1 MAELPALCAVSRPR
15 CKNPCDGQTRVGLQ
29 SHTKRTTT
37 TGHADLSYRRV
48 ARRYS
53 QMARTTAATRTTTP
67 TPSAARPAA
76 PRAVPIPPNRCPCLR
91 RLALNDASTV
101 TSDKVNTSNP
111 SRRCTKRTGCDP
123 ECRGFESRHSPP
135 RGVRLPPEGTLDA
148 AGLALTARGGSAHLE
163 LEPARLRRVADCAH
177 GDTDHLPQDVP
188 AEQSELTADIATD
201 AHLGSTT
208 ESFIHAY
215 KVKSVSDRWNGGA
228 LSRRVEHEL
237 GC

>member
-1 MAELPALCAVSRPR
+1 MAGLPALCAVSRPR
-15 CKNPCDGQTRVGLQ
+15 CKNVCDGAKPGWLKSR
-29 SHTKRTTT
+29 TKRSTT
-37 TGHADLSYRRV
+37 TGHADLSYRRL

-53 QMARTTAATRTTTP
+53 QMARTTVATRTTTP
-67 TPSAARPAA
+67 TPTAARPAA
-76 PRAVPIPPNRCPCLR
+76 PRAVPIPPKRCPCLR

-123 ECRGFESRHSPP
+123 ECRGFESPHSPQ
-135 RGVRLPPEGTLDA
+135 RGVQPWPEGTLDA

-163 LEPARLRRVADCAH
+163 LEPARLRRVADCAD
-177 GDTDHLPQDVP
+177 GDTDHLPQDVA
-188 AEQSELTADIATD
+188 AEQSKLTADIATD

-215 KVKSVSDRWNGGA
+215 KAKSVTGRWNGGA
-228 LSRRVEHEL
+228 LSRRVEREL

>member
-15 CKNPCDGQTRVGLQ
+15 CKNPCDGQTRVGLK
-29 SHTKRTTT
+29 SRTKRTTT
-37 TGHADLSYRRV
+37 TGHADLSYRRL

-67 TPSAARPAA
+67 TLTAARPAA

-91 RLALNDASTV
+91 RLALNDASIV

-123 ECRGFESRHSPP
+123 ECRGFESRHSPR
-135 RGVRLPPEGTLDA
+135 RGVPLRPEGTLDA
-148 AGLALTARGGSAHLE
+148 AGLALTAGGGSAHLE
-163 LEPARLRRVADCAH
+163 LESARLRHVADCAD
-177 GDTDHLPQDVP
+177 GDTDHLPQDVA
-188 AEQSELTADIATD
+188 AEQSNLTADIATD

-208 ESFIHAY
+208 ESFIHAF
-215 KVKSVSDRWNGGA
+215 KAKSVTGRWNGGA
-228 LSRRVEHEL
+228 LSRRVEREL